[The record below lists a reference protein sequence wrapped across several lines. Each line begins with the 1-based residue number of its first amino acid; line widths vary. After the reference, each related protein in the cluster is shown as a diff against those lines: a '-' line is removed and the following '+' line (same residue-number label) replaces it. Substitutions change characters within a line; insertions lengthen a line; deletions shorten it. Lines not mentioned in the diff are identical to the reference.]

1 MRIIRYI
8 SIVLFIG
15 LFTLLS
21 ATAQELNCQIS
32 ISTPGMSERER
43 QIMQN
48 LRSELVE
55 FVNETNW
62 TEYQLETQERIE
74 ASMQIT
80 IDEQEGSDEYQASI
94 QVQSR
99 RPVYETAY
107 STPVFSHRDRDLV
120 FTYRENDP
128 LEYSENAFL
137 SNLTSVV
144 AFYAYVVIGFDF
156 DTFAPMGGTPF
167 FEKAQEIVNQGQNAP
182 QTGWKSYES
191 QRNRYWL
198 AENLLNNTYSEI
210 REAMYVYH
218 RQGLDKMT
226 DNLDLGRSEVL
237 TALEMLQEA
246 HRERPGSLL
255 MRIILT
261 AKSDELIN
269 LFAEAPAV
277 ERNQAIE
284 ILSEIDPSNSSKY
297 RQMASGN

>member
-1 MRIIRYI
+1 MTILRYI
-8 SIVLFIG
+8 SIVLFMG
-15 LFTLLS
+15 LFTVLI
-21 ATAQELNCQIS
+21 APAQELNCQIS
-32 ISTPGMSERER
+32 ISTPGMSDRER
-43 QIMQN
+43 QIMQD
-48 LRSELVE
+48 LRSELTE
-55 FVNETNW
+55 FVNQTNW

-80 IDEQEGSDEYQASI
+80 IDEQEGSDEYRASI

-107 STPVFSHRDRDLV
+107 NSPVFSHRDRDLV
-120 FTYRENDP
+120 FTYRENEP
-128 LEYSENAFL
+128 LEYAENSFL

-156 DTFAPMGGTPF
+156 DTYAPLGGTPF

-182 QTGWKSYES
+182 QAGWKSYES

-198 AENLLNNTYSEI
+198 AENLLNNTHREI

-218 RQGLDKMT
+218 RQGFDKMT
-226 DNLDLGRSEVL
+226 DNMDLARGEVL
-237 TALEMLQEA
+237 NALEMLQQS

-255 MRIILT
+255 MQVVLA

-277 ERNQAIE
+277 ERDKAIE
-284 ILSEIDPSNSSKY
+284 ILSEIDPSNSSEY
-297 RQMASGN
+297 RQMASDN

>member
-8 SIVLFIG
+8 SVVL
-15 LFTLLS
+15 LLVLS
-21 ATAQELNCQIS
+21 ALVSAPAQDLNCQIS

-48 LRSELVE
+48 LRSELTE
-55 FVNETNW
+55 FVNQTNW
-62 TEYQLETQERIE
+62 TEYQLETRERIE

-80 IDEQEGSDEYQASI
+80 IDEQQGSDEYRATI

-120 FTYRENDP
+120 FTYRENEP
-128 LEYSENAFL
+128 IEYAENAFL

-182 QTGWKSYES
+182 QVGWKSYES

-198 AENLLNNTYSEI
+198 AENLLNNTYSGI

-218 RQGLDKMT
+218 RQGFDKMT
-226 DNLDLGRSEVL
+226 DNMDLARGEVL
-237 TALEMLQEA
+237 KALEMLQQA

-255 MRIILT
+255 MRVVLT
-261 AKSDELIN
+261 AKSDELVS
-269 LFAEAPAV
+269 LFAEAPPV